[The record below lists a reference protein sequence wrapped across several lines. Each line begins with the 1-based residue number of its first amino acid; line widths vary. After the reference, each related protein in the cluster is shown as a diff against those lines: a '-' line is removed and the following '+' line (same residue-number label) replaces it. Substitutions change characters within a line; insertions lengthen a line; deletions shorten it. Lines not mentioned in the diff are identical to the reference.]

1 MDIITKYKLYIYER
15 YNDLLKLGKTNEI
28 LNNYD
33 LAKIFEYYSC
43 IKLTEELK
51 QFFYEYSDIEPN
63 YKELHHLSR
72 NDTGIDA
79 CNMLDTIVQC
89 KLRENSLSWKECAT
103 FFGSQNIYC
112 EIENKPIVKWK
123 NLIITRNSDCK
134 LSDNLLH
141 RQKLFID
148 KTYDK
153 KELIKYCENLKKPK
167 FKQIKEDINIRDYQL
182 EVINIITNMNNNQI
196 INLPTGTGKNF
207 IIAHCIEPIKYS
219 YLIFVPRILLMEQI
233 ESEIIKYK
241 PEYKKY
247 IQKIGDGNNTYKN
260 DFKITICV
268 YNSVKII
275 DEHIN
280 DFNYIIVDEAHHIL
294 IPEIY
299 KIDNDDY
306 YSDEDIDNDS
316 DIDSD
321 DDNDIDYEEDI
332 DTEDINNKRY
342 LQLIKSYQ
350 KYNNNIYL
358 SATID
363 KTDGFNYYSK
373 DIREMIENN
382 YLCDYIIKIP
392 IFTDDPTNKN
402 ICEYL
407 IKNYRNIIIYCNS
420 QIEGQQINKIMNSLY
435 NNCSSY
441 IDCNTTKTIRN
452 KIINKYKSGEL
463 PFLVNVRILVEG
475 FDAPITKGIC
485 FMHMPSSKTTLIQII
500 GRALR
505 LHPEKTYA
513 NIILPFSNKTDEE
526 SINNFMKTMA
536 RNDSKIRNSYMTK
549 SIGGYIDI
557 INTLEEDENDNND
570 INNNI
575 LLKYELLYDKMGL
588 LNNYQ
593 EIWEYKLEE
602 VKKYIDENNK
612 RPSTRDK
619 DNNIKKLGRWI
630 GTQLKNYPKKE
641 QIMINDI
648 IREKWENFIN
658 DIKYNKYFLSNEEEW
673 LNKLEEVKK
682 YIDENNKRPSAIDKD
697 NNIKKLGNW
706 IGHQVKNYSKKKEI
720 MKNDMIRGKKWEEFI
735 NNIKYKTYF
744 LSNEDE
750 WINKLDKVKKYID
763 DNNKIPSYYD
773 KYNKINTL
781 GKWISHQNY
790 NYSKKEHMMKNDII
804 RGKWEEFI
812 NDIKY
817 NKYFLSNEEIWINT
831 LEIVKKYIDE
841 NNNRPSHHD
850 KDNNIKKLGA
860 WLSQQITYYS
870 KKEYIM
876 KNDIIR
882 GKWEEFINSKY
893 KIYFLSNEE
902 EWLNKLEIVKKYIND
917 NNKKPSR
924 SDKDNNIKILG
935 NWIGNQLKN
944 YSKKKE
950 IMKNDIIRLKWEE
963 FISKY
968 KKHFSKTITL

>member
-1 MDIITKYKLYIYER
+1 M
-15 YNDLLKLGKTNEI
+15 

-43 IKLTEELK
+43 IKLTEEFK
-51 QFFYEYSDIEPN
+51 QHFYEYSDIEPN

-79 CNMLDTIVQC
+79 CNMSDTIVQC

-112 EIENKPIVKWK
+112 EIENKPIIKWK

-134 LSDNLLH
+134 LSENLLH

-153 KELIKYCENLKKPK
+153 QELIKYCENLKKPK
-167 FKQIKEDINIRDYQL
+167 FKQINETINIRDYQQ
-182 EVINIITNMNNNQI
+182 EVMNIITNMNNNLI

-247 IQKIGDGNNTYKN
+247 IQKIGDGNNDYKN
-260 DFKITICV
+260 EFKITICV
-268 YNSVKII
+268 YNSVRII
-275 DEHIN
+275 DKHIN

-299 KIDNDDY
+299 KIDNDEYIEND
-306 YSDEDIDNDS
+306 SEDEDDYNEEN
-316 DIDSD
+316 IDSYD
-321 DDNDIDYEEDI
+321 EDVNNEEDINSDI
-332 DTEDINNKRY
+332 DTEYIDNKKY

-420 QIEGQQINKIMNSLY
+420 QKEGQNINKIMNSLY

-441 IDCNTTKTIRN
+441 IDCNTTKTTRN

-485 FMHMPSSKTTLIQII
+485 FMHMPGSKTTLIQII

-526 SINNFMKTMA
+526 NINCFLKTMA
-536 RNDSKIRNSYMTK
+536 RNDSKIRNSYINK

-557 INTLEEDENDNND
+557 INTLEEGENEDEDND

-593 EIWEYKLEE
+593 EIWEIKLGEA
-602 VKKYIDENNK
+602 KKYIDENEK
-612 RPSTRDK
+612 RPSTHDK
-619 DNNIKKLGRWI
+619 DNNIKRLGGWI
-630 GTQLKNYPKKE
+630 GTQQKNYSKTDN
-641 QIMINDI
+641 IMKNDI

-682 YIDENNKRPSAIDKD
+682 YIDENNNRPSKD
-697 NNIKKLGNW
+697 DRENNIKKLGNW
-706 IGHQVKNYSKKKEI
+706 MSQQIRNYSINKKS
-720 MKNDMIRGKKWEEFI
+720 MKNE
-735 NNIKYKTYF
+735 
-744 LSNEDE
+744 
-750 WINKLDKVKKYID
+750 
-763 DNNKIPSYYD
+763 
-773 KYNKINTL
+773 
-781 GKWISHQNY
+781 
-790 NYSKKEHMMKNDII
+790 II
-804 RGKWEEFI
+804 RQKWEEFI

-817 NKYFLSNEEIWINT
+817 NKYFLSNEEEWCNT
-831 LEIVKKYIDE
+831 LEILKKC
-841 NNNRPSHHD
+841 S
-850 KDNNIKKLGA
+850 A
-860 WLSQQITYYS
+860 VS
-870 KKEYIM
+870 KK
-876 KNDIIR
+876 
-882 GKWEEFINSKY
+882 
-893 KIYFLSNEE
+893 
-902 EWLNKLEIVKKYIND
+902 
-917 NNKKPSR
+917 
-924 SDKDNNIKILG
+924 
-935 NWIGNQLKN
+935 
-944 YSKKKE
+944 
-950 IMKNDIIRLKWEE
+950 
-963 FISKY
+963 
-968 KKHFSKTITL
+968 